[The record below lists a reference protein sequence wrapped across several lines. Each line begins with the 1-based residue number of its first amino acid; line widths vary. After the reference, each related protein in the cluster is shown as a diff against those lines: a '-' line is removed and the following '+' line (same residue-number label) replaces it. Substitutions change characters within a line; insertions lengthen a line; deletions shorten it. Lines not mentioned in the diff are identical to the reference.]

1 MVLPVT
7 ALQID
12 APPTYTLGV
21 TSGANFLRIFSL
33 SAGAGSLQAPLD
45 LTSCT
50 CAFSIKASY
59 AGAVL
64 TTGTAT
70 VLNQTLNQITVTNQ
84 GGGFT
89 SVPVISFSGGGGG
102 TGAAASA
109 VVKLDAVSP
118 NVTVSGG
125 GTLYTSAP
133 SVSLVGGNGS
143 GATAVATV
151 SGGAV
156 ASVVI
161 TNQGSGYTVAPTV
174 VFTGGGGAG
183 ATASCTIGVLTGIVV
198 TSLGS
203 GYSAVPGVV
212 ITGGGGAAAAAT
224 ATTTSAISGMVQVTM
239 TTTQTALVVAPAGQ
253 NAYTRDITNAG
264 VWDLW
269 ITDGG
274 GVKMATIGGLV
285 TLTRSAQ

>member
-174 VFTGGGGAG
+174 VFTGGGGA
-183 ATASCTIGVLTGIVV
+183 
-198 TSLGS
+198 
-203 GYSAVPGVV
+203 
-212 ITGGGGAAAAAT
+212 AAAAT